1 MAKKIALMFVA
12 GALVAWA
19 LSASSA
25 GGQTVTQSTSTGGIT
40 IQKTTTTLP
49 PQTVTQ
55 QQVAS
60 VSVEPIAAEQSQ
72 DDANKDGSDVPWW
85 VWAALILLFAGIALA
100 IFWGR
105 DRESLPPSP
114 SV

>member
-1 MAKKIALMFVA
+1 MFVA

-25 GGQTVTQSTSTGGIT
+25 GGQTVTESTSSGGVT

-60 VSVEPIAAEQSQ
+60 VSVEPIAAEQSA
-72 DDANKDGSDVPWW
+72 DDADQNGQDVPWW
-85 VWAALILLFAGIALA
+85 VWAALILLFGSLAVA

-105 DRESLPPSP
+105 DRGSLPPSP